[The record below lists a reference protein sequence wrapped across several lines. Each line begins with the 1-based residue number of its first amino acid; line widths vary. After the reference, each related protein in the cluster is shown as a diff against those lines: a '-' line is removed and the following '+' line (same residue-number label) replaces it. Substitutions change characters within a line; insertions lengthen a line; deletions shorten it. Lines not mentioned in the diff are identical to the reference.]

1 MNKLQQITKE
11 QAYEAVKKR
20 LPDVAQY
27 ALPDYMQYWA
37 WPQTFGST
45 AGPFGGVGGQAF
57 TTFTIEAWEANDI
70 AIIFCGDKILR
81 IVSEWD
87 GPNTVRL

>member
-1 MNKLQQITKE
+1 MKLQQITKE
-11 QAYEAVKKR
+11 QAYEALKTR
-20 LPDVAQY
+20 LPSLAKYVH
-27 ALPDYMQYWA
+27 PSYMQYLA
-37 WPQTFGST
+37 WPQTFSST
-45 AGPFGGVGGQAF
+45 AGPFGGVGGQAM